1 MQGGLECH
9 LRTDHPKDSPLIK
22 AIKSLWLKGAQLR
35 YRASLVPCLLLGG
48 NFQEVQL
55 VTCGLCPLH
64 SFGAREEVVQSTEVV
79 PSVDHEGGSPHTEVA
94 LGRAS
99 RIFGLEYFSFSSDK
113 ERGRKKGR
121 QEKEEE
127 VERKEGGGREEPKK
141 KGEVNIRRG
150 RGRKEEGGKNER
162 KEGEKEGGRGG
173 GRE

>member
-1 MQGGLECH
+1 MASSLVWCQGGDG
-9 LRTDHPKDSPLIK
+9 T
-22 AIKSLWLKGAQLR
+22 
-35 YRASLVPCLLLGG
+35 
-48 NFQEVQL
+48 
-55 VTCGLCPLH
+55 
-64 SFGAREEVVQSTEVV
+64 V

-113 ERGRKKGR
+113 ERGRRKGR

-127 VERKEGGGREEPKK
+127 VERKEGGGREEPK